1 MQIEGYE
8 VYLPSMNKIGGK
20 IEKSD
25 IDDIIQKIKDD
36 VEYQRQFL
44 VDGDIVKNEA
54 LPHQNFARTPNE
66 KKCASCTF
74 RKVCEELKN
83 FE

>member
-1 MQIEGYE
+1 M
-8 VYLPSMNKIGGK
+8 YLPSLTKVGGIIEQTDIDGI
-20 IEKSD
+20 IEK
-25 IDDIIQKIKDD
+25 IKED
-36 VEYQRQFL
+36 VEYQRQFI

-54 LPHQNFARTPNE
+54 LPHTNFPRTTSE